1 MKDRP
6 WYFFAIIGV
15 LIVGFFYF
23 IYYKPK
29 DKELISLKVERKKI
43 ENEVKKSR
51 AKKKD
56 LDKIE
61 AEIEGLTKTLATL
74 EAIIPQ
80 KKEMSD
86 ILRRIQQLAYDSR
99 LNIRRFA
106 PQKLSD
112 KEFFSE
118 QPISIEMTGNYHNLG
133 IFFDHLSRF
142 SRLFIVENFSI
153 KSLSRQS
160 EASTI
165 SVSCTTKTYIFHEE
179 KAIEEK
185 ASSGKKGKKT

>member
-6 WYFFAIIGV
+6 LLTYIIIAV
-15 LIVGFFYF
+15 LILGFFYF

-29 DKELISLKVERKKI
+29 GKELVSLRAQREKVEAEVRK
-43 ENEVKKSR
+43 
-51 AKKKD
+51 AQKKKRD

-61 AEIEGLTKTLATL
+61 AELSTLGLTLANL

-106 PQKLSD
+106 PQRLAD

-118 QPISIEMTGNYHNLG
+118 QPISIEMTGNYNNLG
-133 IFFDHLSRF
+133 MFFDQLSRF

-153 KSLSRQS
+153 KSLARQTD
-160 EASTI
+160 ASTV

-179 KAIEEK
+179 KALEKK
-185 ASSGKKGKKT
+185 ASNPQRGKRT

>member
-1 MKDRP
+1 MKGRP
-6 WYFFAIIGV
+6 WYTYAIIGV
-15 LIVGFFYF
+15 IIVGFFYF

-29 DKELISLKVERKKI
+29 GKELASLRTERQKI
-43 ENEVKKSR
+43 MAEVKKAR
-51 AKKKD
+51 ANKRQ

-61 AEIEGLTKTLATL
+61 AEIKTLTATLANL

-80 KKEMSD
+80 KKEISD

-106 PQKLSD
+106 PQKLAD
-112 KEFFSE
+112 QEFFSE

-133 IFFDHLSRF
+133 MFFDQLSRF

-153 KSLSRQS
+153 KSLARQS
-160 EASTI
+160 EASTVT
-165 SVSCTTKTYIFHEE
+165 VSCTTKTFIFHEE
-179 KAIEEK
+179 RALEEK
-185 ASSGKKGKKT
+185 AKPAPRGRRT

>member
-1 MKDRP
+1 MKGRP
-6 WYFFAIIGV
+6 WYTYAIIGV

-29 DKELISLKVERKKI
+29 GKELLSLRTERQKI
-43 ENEVKKSR
+43 EAEVKKAQR
-51 AKKKD
+51 KKQD

-61 AEIEGLTKTLATL
+61 AELKTLGLTLATL

-106 PQKLSD
+106 PQRLAD

-133 IFFDHLSRF
+133 MFFDQLSRF

-153 KSLSRQS
+153 KSLARQTD
-160 EASTI
+160 ASTV

-179 KAIEEK
+179 KAMEKK
-185 ASSGKKGKKT
+185 ASTPKGGKKT

>member
-1 MKDRP
+1 MKGRP
-6 WYFFAIIGV
+6 WYTYAIIGI

-29 DKELISLKVERKKI
+29 GKELTSLRTERQKI
-43 ENEVKKSR
+43 EAEVKKAQR
-51 AKKKD
+51 KKQD

-61 AEIEGLTKTLATL
+61 AELKTLGLTLATL

-106 PQKLSD
+106 PQKLAD

-133 IFFDHLSRF
+133 MFFDQLSRF

-153 KSLSRQS
+153 KSLARQTD
-160 EASTI
+160 ASTV

-179 KAIEEK
+179 KAMEKK
-185 ASSGKKGKKT
+185 ASAPKGGKKT

>member
-1 MKDRP
+1 MKGRP
-6 WYFFAIIGV
+6 WYTYAIIGV
-15 LIVGFFYF
+15 IIIGFFYF

-29 DKELISLKVERKKI
+29 GKELGNLRAERQKI
-43 ENEVKKSR
+43 MNEVRKSQ
-51 AKKKD
+51 ANKIK

-61 AEIEGLTKTLATL
+61 AELKTLSATLANL

-99 LNIRRFA
+99 LDIRRFA
-106 PQKLSD
+106 PQRLAD
-112 KEFFSE
+112 QEFFSE

-133 IFFDHLSRF
+133 MFFDQLSRF

-153 KSLSRQS
+153 KSLARQS
-160 EASTI
+160 EASTVT
-165 SVSCTTKTYIFHEE
+165 VSCTTKTFIFHEE
-179 KAIEEK
+179 RALEEK
-185 ASSGKKGKKT
+185 AGRGQKGKRT

>member
-1 MKDRP
+1 MKGRP
-6 WYFFAIIGV
+6 WYTYAIIAV

-29 DKELISLKVERKKI
+29 GKELVSLQTERKKV
-43 ENEVKKSR
+43 EADVRKAQQKKR
-51 AKKKD
+51 D

-61 AEIEGLTKTLATL
+61 AELKTLTATLANL

-106 PQKLSD
+106 PQRLDD

-133 IFFDHLSRF
+133 RFFDQLSRF

-153 KSLSRQS
+153 KTLARQTD
-160 EASTI
+160 ASTV
-165 SVSCTTKTYIFHEE
+165 SVSCTTKTYIIHEKKALE
-179 KAIEEK
+179 KK
-185 ASSGKKGKKT
+185 ASTPQRGKKK

>member
-1 MKDRP
+1 MKERP
-6 WYFFAIIGV
+6 WYTYVIIAV
-15 LIVGFFYF
+15 LIFGFFYF
-23 IYYKPK
+23 IYYKPRG
-29 DKELISLKVERKKI
+29 KELASLRLERQKVEAEVRK
-43 ENEVKKSR
+43 
-51 AKKKD
+51 AQKKKQD

-61 AEIEGLTKTLATL
+61 AELKTLTATLANL

-106 PQKLSD
+106 PQKLAD

-133 IFFDHLSRF
+133 MFFDQLSRF

-153 KSLSRQS
+153 KSLARQTD
-160 EASTI
+160 ASTV

-179 KAIEEK
+179 KALQEK
-185 ASSGKKGKKT
+185 ASSPRTGKRT

>member
-1 MKDRP
+1 MKGRP
-6 WYFFAIIGV
+6 WYTYAIIGV
-15 LIVGFFYF
+15 IIIGFFYF

-29 DKELISLKVERKKI
+29 GKELSSLRVERQKI
-43 ENEVKKSR
+43 MNEVKKSQANKLR
-51 AKKKD
+51 

-61 AEIEGLTKTLATL
+61 TELKTLSATLANL

-106 PQKLSD
+106 PQKLAD
-112 KEFFSE
+112 QEFFSE

-133 IFFDHLSRF
+133 MFFDQLSRF

-153 KSLSRQS
+153 KSLARQS
-160 EASTI
+160 EASTVT
-165 SVSCTTKTYIFHEE
+165 VSCTTKTFIFHEE
-179 KAIEEK
+179 RALEEK
-185 ASSGKKGKKT
+185 AKSGQKGKGT